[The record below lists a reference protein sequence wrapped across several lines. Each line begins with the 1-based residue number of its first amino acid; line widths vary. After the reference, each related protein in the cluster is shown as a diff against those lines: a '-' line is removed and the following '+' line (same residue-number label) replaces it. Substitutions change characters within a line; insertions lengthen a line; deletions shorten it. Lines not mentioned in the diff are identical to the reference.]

1 MTKRFNISKPRK
13 YTDKSGNEKT
23 YWDKVGEMVEFEK
36 QDGSVSR
43 IIKIPAIGLEANV
56 FEEKPRKA
64 VNERRESVDASS
76 LVNAQDDGIDFDA
89 VAAAIPF

>member
-1 MTKRFNISKPRK
+1 MTKRYNISKPRK
-13 YTDKSGNEKT
+13 YVKDGVEKT

-56 FEEKPRKA
+56 FEEKPREA
-64 VNERRESVDASS
+64 PVAPPVASTEEMDES
-76 LVNAQDDGIDFDA
+76 Q
-89 VAAAIPF
+89 IPF